1 MGSCGEVFR
10 LRGFRIHHLQLRNLL
25 HSQVIAV
32 FQSSGSEPTVLAVCS
47 YYWLRHRTQ
56 DMLEL
61 GVCKTQESISI
72 VPGLILDFDLSCLSV
87 KLICHFV
94 LPL

>member
-1 MGSCGEVFR
+1 
-10 LRGFRIHHLQLRNLL
+10 
-25 HSQVIAV
+25 
-32 FQSSGSEPTVLAVCS
+32 
-47 YYWLRHRTQ
+47 
-56 DMLEL
+56 MLEL